1 MHWDEKKGPWAKMNK
16 ILHKIIHIHF
26 FSNKIG
32 CLNALKAMWNC
43 EESHMVRKFVNAQ
56 FAGQRNG
63 LLTEA
68 IKQEVLWTSTGILQT
83 TKGKLWVSS

>member
-1 MHWDEKKGPWAKMNK
+1 
-16 ILHKIIHIHF
+16 
-26 FSNKIG
+26 
-32 CLNALKAMWNC
+32 
-43 EESHMVRKFVNAQ
+43 MVRKFVNAQ

-68 IKQEVLWTSTGILQT
+68 IKQEVLWTSMIPTGILQT

>member
-1 MHWDEKKGPWAKMNK
+1 
-16 ILHKIIHIHF
+16 
-26 FSNKIG
+26 
-32 CLNALKAMWNC
+32 
-43 EESHMVRKFVNAQ
+43 MVRKFVNAQ